1 MTGPGIPISTLFENE
16 SDRGT
21 ENTLPVSGQ
30 SIVFLIEY
38 QYSLC
43 RSSNVAFR
51 IVTKKPLILYMY
63 KCYKNI
69 Y

>member
-30 SIVFLIEY
+30 LYFL
-38 QYSLC
+38 
-43 RSSNVAFR
+43 
-51 IVTKKPLILYMY
+51 LIFTIQIL
-63 KCYKNI
+63 
-69 Y
+69 